1 MGFFT
6 PCKPPQNSLIDR
18 LIGNFDKMFYIIV
31 YLKVYQKPESMLMLG
46 YINVKPHSALGQLSP
61 TEFLLKFGTLNEFTT
76 FQQDNNSKS
85 DWNY

>member
-1 MGFFT
+1 
-6 PCKPPQNSLIDR
+6 
-18 LIGNFDKMFYIIV
+18 
-31 YLKVYQKPESMLMLG
+31 MLMLG